1 MDCSSLLLANNIKNI
16 IKMKT
21 VLPFLTNSNSW
32 FDNVVQ
38 TLSRYSTFNL
48 IMLYLL
54 ADLVISSL
62 FSFVFFPNHPNAFR
76 FESFR
81 ERIFVV
87 VLSAP
92 IIETLIFQFF
102 VIEKSIKYLKSNKLT
117 ALFLSAMLFGL
128 SHHYSIAYISKAFC
142 AGLLFGVLYF
152 VVQNKGRNPILYV
165 TIAHASFNLI
175 GVVINNFIE

>member
-1 MDCSSLLLANNIKNI
+1 MDCSSLLPTNNIKNI
-16 IKMKT
+16 VKMKT
-21 VLPFLTNSNSW
+21 VLPFLTTSNSW
-32 FDNVVQ
+32 FDSIVQ
-38 TLSRYSTFNL
+38 TLSRYSIFKL
-48 IMLYLL
+48 IILYLL
-54 ADLVISSL
+54 ADIVISSL
-62 FSFVFFPNHPNAFR
+62 FSFIFFPNHPNTFR

-87 VLSAP
+87 VLFAP

-117 ALFLSAMLFGL
+117 ALFLSAILFGL

-142 AGLLFGVLYF
+142 AGLLFGLLYF

-165 TIAHASFNLI
+165 TIAHASFNFI
-175 GVVINNFIE
+175 GAIINNFTE